1 MKFAFKHQPSYT
13 LLDVTLAP
21 GDSLK
26 TEAGAMVF
34 MDPGLRVE
42 TSFGSGILSAVS
54 RKFLGGESLFIN
66 TYTAADR
73 EARLGLSSTLV
84 GDIAHR
90 TLSNETMF
98 LQSGSFLASSPSIT
112 VQPQFGGI
120 RSFFGGEGLFLL
132 KVSGS
137 GDLFYSS
144 YGAIL
149 PIEVDGSYVI
159 DTGHIVAFD
168 STLTFNVKKVG
179 GWKSTL
185 LSGEGFVCEFT
196 GKGRV
201 LIQTRVPENF
211 IGWLSR
217 YLPS

>member
-1 MKFAFKHQPSYT
+1 
-13 LLDVTLAP
+13 
-21 GDSLK
+21 
-26 TEAGAMVF
+26 
-34 MDPGLRVE
+34 
-42 TSFGSGILSAVS
+42 
-54 RKFLGGESLFIN
+54 
-66 TYTAADR
+66 
-73 EARLGLSSTLV
+73 
-84 GDIAHR
+84 
-90 TLSNETMF
+90 MF